1 MDTQKEIVQWGTSNK
16 IEIGPDVIQLW
27 NNAMQ
32 RGDEDSYNQFMK
44 VWSQIKSNPDQYRN
58 STATPEAWRV
68 AIVNQIE
75 AQAVLSSM
83 MGININS
90 ELYALRDKAIKDN
103 GSGVDNIL
111 QSVVEMWKR
120 LNDEISK
127 RTKTEKK
134 ATNS

>member
-1 MDTQKEIVQWGTSNK
+1 MDTQKEITKWGVDHK

-32 RGDEDSYNQFMK
+32 RGDEDSYNQFIK
-44 VWSQIKSNPDQYRN
+44 VWNQIKAKPEQYRN

-75 AQAVLSSM
+75 AQAALSSM
-83 MGININS
+83 MGVNTNS
-90 ELYALRDKAIKDN
+90 ELYALRDKVIKDD
-103 GSGVDNIL
+103 GSNIDSIL
-111 QSVVEMWKR
+111 QSVMEMWKR

-127 RTKTEKK
+127 RTKAGKPANT
-134 ATNS
+134 